1 MLQLFLM
8 KIALNDF
15 ENDKSVL
22 FIFLKNHFYEEMCM
36 DPINIVYFK

>member
-22 FIFLKNHFYEEMCM
+22 FIFLKNHFYEKMCVLS
-36 DPINIVYFK
+36 N

>member
-22 FIFLKNHFYEEMCM
+22 FIFLKN
-36 DPINIVYFK
+36 

>member
-1 MLQLFLM
+1 MLQMFLM

-22 FIFLKNHFYEEMCM
+22 FIFLKNHF
-36 DPINIVYFK
+36 

>member
-22 FIFLKNHFYEEMCM
+22 FIFL
-36 DPINIVYFK
+36 

>member
-22 FIFLKNHFYEEMCM
+22 F
-36 DPINIVYFK
+36 

>member
-1 MLQLFLM
+1 MLQMFLM

-22 FIFLKNHFYEEMCM
+22 FIFLK
-36 DPINIVYFK
+36 

>member
-22 FIFLKNHFYEEMCM
+22 FIFLK
-36 DPINIVYFK
+36 

>member
-1 MLQLFLM
+1 MLQMFLM

-22 FIFLKNHFYEEMCM
+22 FIFLKNH
-36 DPINIVYFK
+36 

>member
-22 FIFLKNHFYEEMCM
+22 
-36 DPINIVYFK
+36 

>member
-22 FIFLKNHFYEEMCM
+22 FIF
-36 DPINIVYFK
+36 

>member
-15 ENDKSVL
+15 ENDKSV
-22 FIFLKNHFYEEMCM
+22 
-36 DPINIVYFK
+36 

>member
-22 FIFLKNHFYEEMCM
+22 FI
-36 DPINIVYFK
+36 